1 MKKNMAN
8 NKNQS
13 NNKDKNNQNNQH
25 DNFDWRRA
33 SKTSFIWLIIIF
45 SAVYISGKL
54 TDAGKKEIEI
64 EYTEYRKYLENGD
77 IHKAVIM
84 GDVFHGE
91 FKTPQSI
98 SSPLGTQLNDITH
111 FKLTLPFVD
120 RENTNEWDTA
130 GLEYTF
136 KEKTIDWTGYLLNML
151 PWILLLGFW
160 FFMIRRM
167 QGGAGGVGG
176 IFKFGK
182 SRAALWTSDQ
192 PRVTFKDVAG
202 CEEAK
207 EELKEVIDFLKNPK
221 RFQKLGATVPKG
233 ALLVGPP
240 GTGKT
245 LLARAIAGEA
255 AVPFYSLSGA
265 DFVEMFVGVGASR
278 VRDLFDQAKKSSPC
292 IVFIDEMDAVGRQ
305 RGAGI
310 GGGHDEREQTLN
322 ALLVEM
328 DGFDNTQNVIVI
340 AATNRPDVLDPA
352 LLRPGRFDRQIV
364 VDIPDIKG
372 RLGILKV
379 HTKKVVINHRK
390 VDLESIAKGTPG
402 MVGADIANIVNE
414 AALLAAR
421 KRKKSI
427 DMDDFEEAKDKVMMG
442 VQRKSMILSDEEKEV
457 TAYHEAGHAL
467 VAIKTKGADPVHKIT
482 IIPRGRALGV
492 TMQLPMDEKHG
503 YTRNYVEGRLAILMG
518 GRSAEMLIFDQ
529 MTTGA
534 GNDIEQATQIARK
547 MVTEWGM
554 SDLLGPMTFGKKNE
568 EVFLG
573 REIQSS
579 RDYSE
584 VTARMIDEEIS
595 RIVRDSQRLADEIL
609 RKDIEILHRMA
620 KELLKYETIDSKD
633 LDKILKGEKLTRP
646 LNGTAVSKNQKRPR
660 RRYQRKRNTKNG
672 SNHNSSNGKK
682 PLNNKDVNPKTPT
695 TRKKLGAKP

>member
-13 NNKDKNNQNNQH
+13 NKADKNKQNNQH

-45 SAVYISGKL
+45 SAVYISGLL

-120 RENTNEWDTA
+120 REDTNEWDTA

-646 LNGTAVSKNQKRPR
+646 LNGTSVAKNQKRPR

>member
-1 MKKNMAN
+1 M
-8 NKNQS
+8 S
-13 NNKDKNNQNNQH
+13 
-25 DNFDWRRA
+25 
-33 SKTSFIWLIIIF
+33 
-45 SAVYISGKL
+45 
-54 TDAGKKEIEI
+54 
-64 EYTEYRKYLENGD
+64 
-77 IHKAVIM
+77 
-84 GDVFHGE
+84 
-91 FKTPQSI
+91 
-98 SSPLGTQLNDITH
+98 H
-111 FKLTLPFVD
+111 FKLTLPFLERKD
-120 RENTNEWDTA
+120 RDEWDEA
-130 GLEYTF
+130 GLNYTF
-136 KEKTIDWTGYLLNML
+136 KEKNIDWTGYLLNML
-151 PWILLLGFW
+151 PWILLIGFW

-221 RFQKLGATVPKG
+221 RFQKLGARVPKG
-233 ALLVGPP
+233 ALLVGTP

-255 AVPFYSLSGA
+255 AVPFYTLSGA

-278 VRDLFDQAKKSSPC
+278 VRGLFEQAKKSSPC
-292 IVFIDEMDAVGRQ
+292 IIFIDEMDAVGRQ

-328 DGFDNTQNVIVI
+328 DGFDNSQNVIVI

-364 VDIPDIKG
+364 VDVPDFKG

-379 HTKKVVINHRK
+379 HTKKVVLNRNK

-427 DMDDFEEAKDKVMMG
+427 DMHDFEEAKDKVMMG

-492 TMQLPMDEKHG
+492 TMQLPIDEKHG

-518 GRSAEMLIFDQ
+518 GRRAEMLIFNQ

-534 GNDIEQATQIARK
+534 GNDIEQATKIAKK

-573 REIQSS
+573 REIQSN

-595 RIVRDSQRLADEIL
+595 RIVRDSQRSADEIL
-609 RKDIEILHRMA
+609 RKDIEILHRIA
-620 KELLKYETIDSKD
+620 KELLKYETLEVSD
-633 LDKILKGEKLTRP
+633 LDKILKGQKITRP
-646 LNGTAVSKNQKRPR
+646 LNGQRNNKKPR
-660 RRYQRKRNTKNG
+660 KYVRRA
-672 SNHNSSNGKK
+672 NGKK
-682 PLNNKDVNPKTPT
+682 PANNKRSQSPKSHQSKNNLDKGKKTPST
-695 TRKKLGAKP
+695 KVKS

>member
-1 MKKNMAN
+1 MSNKKRDNSS
-8 NKNQS
+8 NKNPGDNQ
-13 NNKDKNNQNNQH
+13 DK
-25 DNFDWRRA
+25 DNFNWKRA
-33 SKTSFIWLIIIF
+33 SKTSLIWLVIVMGAI
-45 SAVYISGKL
+45 YLSGQL
-54 TDAGKKEIEI
+54 TNLGKKEVEI
-64 EYTEYRKYLENGD
+64 EFTEYKEYLKNNEIQKGVIIGD
-77 IHKAVIM
+77 I
-84 GDVFHGE
+84 FYGE
-91 FKTPQSI
+91 FKVPQ
-98 SSPLGTQLNDITH
+98 DIESEYGNQINNVSH
-111 FKLTLPFVD
+111 FKLTLPFID
-120 RENTNEWDTA
+120 REIIKEWDEA
-130 GLEYTF
+130 SLEYTF
-136 KEKTIDWTGYLLNML
+136 KEKTIDWAGYLLNML
-151 PWILLLGFW
+151 PWILLIGFW

-182 SRAALWTSDQ
+182 SRASLWTSDQ

-207 EELKEVIDFLKNPK
+207 EELKEVIDFLKNPN
-221 RFQKLGATVPKG
+221 RFQKLGAKVPKG

-245 LLARAIAGEA
+245 LLARAVAGEA

-278 VRDLFDQAKKSSPC
+278 VRDLFEQAKKSSPC
-292 IVFIDEMDAVGRQ
+292 IIFIDEMDAVGRQ

-328 DGFDNTQNVIVI
+328 DGFDNSQNVIVI

-364 VDIPDIKG
+364 VDVPDIKG

-379 HTKKVVINHRK
+379 HTKKVIINRTK

-427 DMDDFEEAKDKVMMG
+427 DMNDFEEAKDKVMMG
-442 VQRKSMILSDEEKEV
+442 VQRKSMVLTNEEKEV

-467 VAIKTKGADPVHKIT
+467 VAIKTKGADPVHKVT

-503 YTRNYVEGRLAILMG
+503 YTRDFVEGRLAILMG
-518 GRSAEMLIFDQ
+518 GRSAEMLIFNQ

-547 MVTEWGM
+547 MVAEWGM

-573 REIQSS
+573 REIQSN

-609 RKDIEILHRMA
+609 RKDIKILHSLA
-620 KELLKYETIDSKD
+620 QELLKYETIDSKD
-633 LDKILKGEKLTRP
+633 LKVILDGKKLTRP
-646 LNGTAVSKNQKRPR
+646 LNGR
-660 RRYQRKRNTKNG
+660 
-672 SNHNSSNGKK
+672 KK
-682 PLNNKDVNPKTPT
+682 PNNNRKNSKHEKSKLNIKNPEKKQTDRAKKDAGGATVKKIEHKPK
-695 TRKKLGAKP
+695 

>member
-1 MKKNMAN
+1 MQNKKQNPKQDP
-8 NKNQS
+8 NKSGQRNQPE
-13 NNKDKNNQNNQH
+13 
-25 DNFDWRRA
+25 NFDWKRA
-33 SKTSFIWLIIIF
+33 GKTSFVWLMIIF
-45 SAVYISGKL
+45 GAVYVSGLL
-54 TDAGKKEIEI
+54 TETGKKEIEI
-64 EYTEYRKYLENGD
+64 EYTEYRKYLDNGD
-77 IHKAVIM
+77 IQKGVIM

-91 FKTPQSI
+91 FKVPQTLDTPI
-98 SSPLGTQLNDITH
+98 GGQLNEITH

-120 RENTNEWDTA
+120 RENTEEWDAA
-130 GLEYTF
+130 GLDYTF

-167 QGGAGGVGG
+167 QGGAGGIGG

-221 RFQKLGATVPKG
+221 RYQKLGAQVPKG

-255 AVPFYSLSGA
+255 VVPFYSISGA

-278 VRDLFDQAKKSSPC
+278 VRDLFEQAKKSSPC

-328 DGFDNTQNVIVI
+328 DGFDNSQNVIVI

-364 VDIPDIKG
+364 VDVPDIRG
-372 RLGILKV
+372 RLGIFKV

-390 VDLESIAKGTPG
+390 VDLESLAKGTPG

-457 TAYHEAGHAL
+457 TSYHEAGHAL
-467 VAIKTKGADPVHKIT
+467 VAIRTKGADPVHKIT
-482 IIPRGRALGV
+482 IIPRGRALGF
-492 TMQLPMDEKHG
+492 TMQLPIDEKHG

-518 GRSAEMLIFDQ
+518 GRSAEMLIFNQ

-568 EVFLG
+568 EIFLG
-573 REIQSS
+573 REIQSH

-595 RIVRDSQRLADEIL
+595 RIVRYSQRMADKIL
-609 RKDIEILHRMA
+609 QKDIDILHRLA
-620 KELLKYETIDSKD
+620 QELLKYETIDADD
-633 LDKILKGEKLTRP
+633 LKKILKGNKLTRP
-646 LNGTAVSKNQKRPR
+646 INGQVKPRNQRKPR
-660 RRYQRKRNTKNG
+660 RRRTKKTSPGNG
-672 SNHNSSNGKK
+672 SQNQTRQPTTTNQSKKRGKSKPNQSRKK
-682 PLNNKDVNPKTPT
+682 PEVKS
-695 TRKKLGAKP
+695 

>member
-1 MKKNMAN
+1 MT
-8 NKNQS
+8 NKNKNNS
-13 NNKDKNNQNNQH
+13 GKKTNNNNKDSLKE
-25 DNFDWRRA
+25 NFDWGRA
-33 SKTSFIWLIIIF
+33 SKTSLIWLFIIF
-45 SAVYISGKL
+45 GAVYISGL
-54 TDAGKKEIEI
+54 LNNAGKKEVEI
-64 EYTEYRKYLENGD
+64 EYTQYRKYLENGD
-77 IHKAVIM
+77 IQKGVIM

-91 FKTPQSI
+91 FKLPQSI
-98 SSPLGTQLNDITH
+98 ETPIGTELDDVTN
-111 FKLTLPFVD
+111 FKLTLPFID
-120 RENTNEWDTA
+120 RENTQEWDQA

-202 CEEAK
+202 CMEAK
-207 EELKEVIDFLKNPK
+207 EELKEVIDFLKSPK
-221 RFQKLGATVPKG
+221 RFQKLGAKVPKG

-278 VRDLFDQAKKSSPC
+278 VRDLFEQAKKSSPC

-328 DGFDNTQNVIVI
+328 DGFDNSQNVIVI

-364 VDIPDIKG
+364 VDVPDVKG

-379 HTKKVVINHRK
+379 HTKKVIVNHRK
-390 VDLESIAKGTPG
+390 VDLESLAKGTPG

-421 KRKKSI
+421 KKKRSI

-442 VQRKSMILSDEEKEV
+442 VQRKSMILTDEEKEV

-518 GRSAEMLIFDQ
+518 GRSAEMLIFNQ

-595 RIVRDSQRLADEIL
+595 RIVRESQRFADEIL
-609 RKDIEILHRMA
+609 RKDIDILHRIA
-620 KELLKYETIDSKD
+620 KELLKYETIDAKD
-633 LDKILKGEKLTRP
+633 LEKILKGEKLTRA
-646 LNGTAVSKNQKRPR
+646 LNGSSPQKMQKKPR
-660 RRYQRKRNTKNG
+660 RQYTKRNNNRRTKAQNFDNEKKSD
-672 SNHNSSNGKK
+672 SNQSKQAKDKK
-682 PLNNKDVNPKTPT
+682 ADIKT
-695 TRKKLGAKP
+695 

>member
-1 MKKNMAN
+1 MQNKKQNPKQN
-8 NKNQS
+8 PNKSGQHNQPE
-13 NNKDKNNQNNQH
+13 
-25 DNFDWRRA
+25 NFDWKRA
-33 SKTSFIWLIIIF
+33 GKTSFVWLMIIF
-45 SAVYISGKL
+45 GAVYVSGLL
-54 TDAGKKEIEI
+54 TETGKKEIEI
-64 EYTEYRKYLENGD
+64 EYTEYRKYLDNGD
-77 IHKAVIM
+77 IQKGVIM

-91 FKTPQSI
+91 FKVPQTLDTPI
-98 SSPLGTQLNDITH
+98 GGQLNEITH

-120 RENTNEWDTA
+120 RENTEEWDAA
-130 GLEYTF
+130 GLDYTF

-167 QGGAGGVGG
+167 QGGAGGIGG

-221 RFQKLGATVPKG
+221 RYQKLGAQVPKG
-233 ALLVGPP
+233 ALLIGPP

-255 AVPFYSLSGA
+255 AVPFYSISGA

-278 VRDLFDQAKKSSPC
+278 VRDLFEQAKKSSPC

-328 DGFDNTQNVIVI
+328 DGFDNSQNVIVI

-364 VDIPDIKG
+364 VDVPDIRG
-372 RLGILKV
+372 RLGIFKV

-390 VDLESIAKGTPG
+390 VDLESLAKGTPG

-457 TAYHEAGHAL
+457 TSYHEAGHAL
-467 VAIKTKGADPVHKIT
+467 VAIRTKGADPVHKIT
-482 IIPRGRALGV
+482 IIPRGRALGF
-492 TMQLPMDEKHG
+492 TMQLPIDEKHG

-518 GRSAEMLIFDQ
+518 GRSAEMLIFNQ

-568 EVFLG
+568 EIFLG
-573 REIQSS
+573 REIQSH

-595 RIVRDSQRLADEIL
+595 RIVRYSQRMADKIL
-609 RKDIEILHRMA
+609 QKDIDILHRLA
-620 KELLKYETIDSKD
+620 QELLKYETIDADD
-633 LDKILKGEKLTRP
+633 LKKILKGNKLTRP
-646 LNGTAVSKNQKRPR
+646 INGQVKPRNQRKPR
-660 RRYQRKRNTKNG
+660 RRRTKKTSPGNG
-672 SNHNSSNGKK
+672 SQNQTRQPTTTNQSKKRGKSKPNQSRKK
-682 PLNNKDVNPKTPT
+682 PEVKS
-695 TRKKLGAKP
+695 

>member
-1 MKKNMAN
+1 MN
-8 NKNQS
+8 NKKRNNNS
-13 NNKDKNNQNNQH
+13 NKNSGNNQDK
-25 DNFDWRRA
+25 DNFNWGRA
-33 SKTSFIWLIIIF
+33 SKTSLIWLVIVMG
-45 SAVYISGKL
+45 AVYLSGQL
-54 TDAGKKEIEI
+54 TSLGKKEVEI
-64 EYTEYRKYLENGD
+64 EFTEYKEYLKNNEIQKGVIIGD
-77 IHKAVIM
+77 I
-84 GDVFHGE
+84 FYGE
-91 FKTPQSI
+91 FKVPQ
-98 SSPLGTQLNDITH
+98 DIETEYGNQINNVSH
-111 FKLTLPFVD
+111 FKLTLPFID
-120 RENTNEWDTA
+120 REIIKEWDQA
-130 GLEYTF
+130 SLEYTF
-136 KEKTIDWTGYLLNML
+136 KEKTIDWAGYLLNML
-151 PWILLLGFW
+151 PWILLIGFW

-182 SRAALWTSDQ
+182 SRASLWTSDQ

-207 EELKEVIDFLKNPK
+207 EELKEVIDFLKNPN
-221 RFQKLGATVPKG
+221 RFQKLGAKVPKG

-245 LLARAIAGEA
+245 LLARAVAGEA
-255 AVPFYSLSGA
+255 GVPFYSLSGA

-278 VRDLFDQAKKSSPC
+278 VRDLFEQAKKSSPC
-292 IVFIDEMDAVGRQ
+292 IIFIDEMDAVGRQ

-328 DGFDNTQNVIVI
+328 DGFDNSQNVIVI

-364 VDIPDIKG
+364 VDVPDIKG

-379 HTKKVVINHRK
+379 HTKKVIINRTK

-427 DMDDFEEAKDKVMMG
+427 DMNDFEEAKDKVMMG
-442 VQRKSMILSDEEKEV
+442 VQRKSMVLTNEEKEV

-467 VAIKTKGADPVHKIT
+467 VAIKTKGADPVHKVT

-503 YTRNYVEGRLAILMG
+503 YTRDFVEGRLAILMG
-518 GRSAEMLIFDQ
+518 GRSAEMLIFNQ

-547 MVTEWGM
+547 MVAEWGM

-573 REIQSS
+573 REIQSN

-609 RKDIEILHRMA
+609 RKDIKILHSLA
-620 KELLKYETIDSKD
+620 QELLKYETIDSKD
-633 LDKILKGEKLTRP
+633 LKVILDGKKLTRP
-646 LNGTAVSKNQKRPR
+646 LNGR
-660 RRYQRKRNTKNG
+660 
-672 SNHNSSNGKK
+672 KK
-682 PLNNKDVNPKTPT
+682 PNNYGRNPKHV
-695 TRKKLGAKP
+695 KKSKANIKYPEKKQADRAKKDAEGATVKKIENKQK